1 MTPPS
6 LNEEKR
12 AVIAVEN
19 IARTS
24 ALELL
29 GGKPRDAAVVCG
41 NQESGAC
48 GLSCARHLHNYG
60 FRVRTGLGGLPDRA
74 RGVCATELRPVE
86 ETGIELTYLV
96 NDARRAGFVERFVE
110 GGVLIDATS
119 EREGWAHEETL
130 REALSECSP
139 RAAKTVELTYSL
151 DFRTP
156 PPRPSA
162 GDAVFS
168 PGLSPRSRDEC
179 RMMDAV
185 AIERLGIPSV
195 ALMENAG
202 WRAARECFLML
213 KEPEGAKVLV
223 VCGRGNNGG
232 DGFVL
237 ARHLDW
243 WGVSCEVFL
252 LGERDSTTYDAHVN
266 LKLLEECGPRV
277 KPLVPEGLKKR
288 LAEATLVADAL
299 LGTGL
304 RGDVKGPAR
313 EAIEL
318 INASGKPVLA
328 VDTPSGL
335 DCDRG
340 EPLGVC
346 VRAVK
351 TVTFAA
357 PKLGFERGGEHVG
370 ELVVADIS
378 MPRDFAPGGGAGRD
392 HRDTE
397 SRR

>member
-1 MTPPS
+1 MD
-6 LNEEKR
+6 EERR
-12 AVIAVEN
+12 AVITVEN
-19 IARTS
+19 IARTA

-29 GGKPRDAAVVCG
+29 GGETRDAAVVCG

-48 GLSCARHLHNYG
+48 GLGCARHLHNYG
-60 FRVRTGLGGLPDRA
+60 FRVTAGLGGLPDRA

-86 ETGIELTYLV
+86 ETGLELTYLV
-96 NDARRAGFVERFVE
+96 NEGKRAGFVERFTD
-110 GGVLIDATS
+110 GGVLVDASS
-119 EREGWAHEETL
+119 EREGWAHEGTL

-139 RAAKTVELTYSL
+139 RAAKTVELTYSP

-156 PPRPSA
+156 RPSA
-162 GDAVFS
+162 RDAVFS
-168 PGLSPRSRDEC
+168 PRLSPRSRDEC

-185 AIERLGIPSV
+185 AIERLRIPSV

-213 KEPEGAKVLV
+213 DRPEKAKVLV
-223 VCGRGNNGG
+223 ACGRGNNGG

-237 ARHLDW
+237 ARHLHW
-243 WGVSCEVFL
+243 WGVGVEVFL
-252 LGERDSTTYDAHVN
+252 LGDPESTTDDAHVN
-266 LKLLEECGPRV
+266 LELLAECGPRV
-277 KPLVPEGLKKR
+277 KRLIPEGFRNILP
-288 LAEATLVADAL
+288 EATLVADAL

-304 RGDVKGPAR
+304 RGDVKGSAR

-340 EPLGVC
+340 EPLGTC
-346 VRAVK
+346 VRAGV

-357 PKLGFERGGEHVG
+357 PKLGFERGREYVG

-378 MPRDFAPGGGAGRD
+378 IPRNFAPGGR
-392 HRDTE
+392 
-397 SRR
+397 S